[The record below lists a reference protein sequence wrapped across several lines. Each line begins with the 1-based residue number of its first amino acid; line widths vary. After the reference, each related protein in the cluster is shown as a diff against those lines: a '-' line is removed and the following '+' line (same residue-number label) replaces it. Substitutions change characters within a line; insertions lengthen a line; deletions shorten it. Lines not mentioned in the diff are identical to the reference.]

1 MTMKFLKKKAQT
13 ENPEAS
19 RAYSP
24 YVAARQEWAERYGE
38 YIHTAYVWR
47 VFAIVTLVIL
57 CFSVV
62 GNIMQTRQ
70 RKIIP
75 YIIQVDQL
83 GKSNINQLAPPTQLP
98 REFIQSELAN
108 FVINWR
114 TVTADFDLQKK
125 MINKLGA
132 YTAGTAKGSLK
143 EWYDKNNPYQIAK
156 QGRLV
161 QISIKGLPLPV
172 SKDSWRVEWQE
183 ITRNQTGQLM
193 NSVTYEATLSI
204 AVQPPKTEEQIM
216 LNPGGITVFEVSY
229 SKVLNAN

>member
-1 MTMKFLKKKAQT
+1 MKFLKKKVKT
-13 ENPEAS
+13 ENTENVRP
-19 RAYSP
+19 YSP

-38 YIHTAYVWR
+38 YIHAAYVWR
-47 VFAIVTLVIL
+47 AFALVTLAIL
-57 CFSVV
+57 CLSVI

-83 GKSNINQLAPPTQLP
+83 GKSNVNRLTPPTQLP
-98 REFIQSELAN
+98 REFIQAELAT
-108 FVINWR
+108 FITSWR

-132 YTAGTAKGSLK
+132 YTAGTAKGTLK

-161 QISIKGLPLPV
+161 QITIKGLPLPV

-183 ITRNQTGQLM
+183 DTRSQTGQLI
-193 NSVTYEATLSI
+193 NSVTYEATISI
-204 AVQPPKTEEQIM
+204 AIQPPKTEEQIM
-216 LNPGGITVFEVSY
+216 LNPGGITVFEIAY